1 MKNNVTGK
9 ACITIDAPAMTV
21 WEALTTPAIIKK
33 YFFGTEAISD
43 WRPGS
48 PITFKGEYK
57 GKTYEDK
64 GHILEVI
71 PHKILRYNYWSSM
84 SGIEDKPENYVPI
97 TFALVEFNEK
107 TTVTVTQQ
115 NIPDEKMKTHSEENW
130 KKVLN
135 NLRNLLESESMAVS
149 H

>member
-1 MKNNVTGK
+1 
-9 ACITIDAPAMTV
+9 MTV